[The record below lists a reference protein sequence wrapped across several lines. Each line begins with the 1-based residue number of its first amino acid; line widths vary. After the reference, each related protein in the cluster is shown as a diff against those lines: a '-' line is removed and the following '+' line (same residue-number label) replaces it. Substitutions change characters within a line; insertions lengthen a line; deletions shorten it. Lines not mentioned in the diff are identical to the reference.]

1 TGIGTAIFHKQ
12 QLLPNTEL
20 GHIPFKGTVAEKYAA
35 NSVRKKEE
43 LSWKK
48 WGKRVSKYLQL
59 IEFLFWPDLIIFG
72 GGVSKYFPEY
82 REFLKLKTPIVPAE
96 NRNHAGIIG
105 AALAAKENR

>member
-1 TGIGTAIFHKQ
+1 M
-12 QLLPNTEL
+12 
-20 GHIPFKGTVAEKYAA
+20 
-35 NSVRKKEE
+35 RKKEE

-72 GGVSKYFPEY
+72 GGVSKYFPES